1 MCEQQKFRRIQN
13 DIYIY
18 IYIYIYVLYD
28 FSLETSTCSSGFNSQ
43 KNEQEDRINGT
54 VAEE

>member
-18 IYIYIYVLYD
+18 IYMLYD